1 MSRRSQISFGG
12 EFAGSGTIGTRFL
25 YPSLGILTAGPGY
38 QATELFIVVPR
49 ALTVVSLAIQ
59 SRVQGTIRANPSPP
73 PAELTV
79 TGIYVLRKN
88 GVDTALSVTIVKD
101 DDADPWAGASTGA
114 IAFAAGDRMSM
125 KIVLDQTFDGTP
137 SNISH
142 MLVAT
147 F

>member
-12 EFAGSGTIGTRFL
+12 EFSGSGTIGTRFL

-38 QATELFIVVPR
+38 NATEFFIVVPR
-49 ALTVVSLAIQ
+49 ALTVVSMAIQ

-79 TGIYVLRKN
+79 TGTYMLRKN
-88 GVDTALSVTIVKD
+88 LANTGLSVTIVKD
-101 DDADPWAGASTGA
+101 DDADAWAGSATGGVT
-114 IAFAAGDRMSM
+114 FAAGDKMSM
-125 KIVLDQTFDGTP
+125 SITLDQTFDGTP
-137 SNISH
+137 SNMSH
-142 MLVAT
+142 MLVAV